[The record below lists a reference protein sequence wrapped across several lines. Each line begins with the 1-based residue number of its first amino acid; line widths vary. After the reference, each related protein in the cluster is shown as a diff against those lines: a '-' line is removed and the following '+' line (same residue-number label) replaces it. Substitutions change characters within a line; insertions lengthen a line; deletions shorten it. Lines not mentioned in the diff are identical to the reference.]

1 MKRFLLILAV
11 LVFVS
16 PAMAVVTITAVDNAD
31 GTADIQYAADPNDA
45 VSGFGID
52 ITVDANVVIADVCD
66 YVEGES
72 VTGNI
77 GYGIFPG
84 TIDVNTVSGDIND
97 AGTPVAP
104 SLDPGALGGLGTNG
118 VTLEMGALYVEGN
131 EPPLTG
137 TLCTIVLGNC
147 DGATGTPTLT
157 LAGNS
162 TRGNVVKTD
171 STEATVVYNGTTV
184 SNCYTLTD
192 CFPTTPDY
200 AQQRTDFLA
209 YQAAGA
215 NPDCWC
221 QPGTGTLNP
230 AGYQCDGDA
239 ANDTQLIKKY
249 RVYTNDLNLVT
260 GNWKTVI
267 SNAPPCADMDHGSQL
282 IKKYRVY
289 TNDLNRVT
297 TNWKKVASELP
308 GDCPRPD
315 ATK

>member
-1 MKRFLLILAV
+1 
-11 LVFVS
+11 
-16 PAMAVVTITAVDNAD
+16 MAVVTITAVDNAD

-147 DGATGTPTLT
+147 AGATGTPTLT

-171 STEATVVYNGTTV
+171 STEASVVYVGTTV
-184 SNCYTLTD
+184 TGCFVPID
-192 CFPTTPDY
+192 CFPDTPAYAGQRADY
-200 AQQRTDFLA
+200 LTFKSYVGDLA
-209 YQAAGA
+209 
-215 NPDCWC
+215 DCWC
-221 QPGTGTLNP
+221 PPGTGTQNP

-239 ANDTQLIKKY
+239 ANNTQLIKKY
-249 RVYTNDLNLVT
+249 RVYTDDLNLVT
-260 GNWKTVI
+260 GNWKLTI
-267 SNAPPCADMDHGSQL
+267 SQADPRADIDHGSQL

-289 TNDLNRVT
+289 TDDLNRVT
-297 TNWKKVASELP
+297 GNWKKVASELP